1 MCTHFLQKYA
11 ESRISFCSSRVT
23 GSYGKQFAFIFI
35 NKIKEL
41 YLKKNARYI
50 CIYIYIYT
58 HTHFLYKYK
67 INKLM
72 VEKGMKKIFLLFF
85 SHTTKVV
92 QISLPFFSWIKRS
105 EVTGGLC
112 VFVLCVCM

>member
-50 CIYIYIYT
+50 CVYIYM
-58 HTHFLYKYK
+58 HFLYKYK

-72 VEKGMKKIFLLFF
+72 VEKGMKIFFVCFFPHNQSCTYLLAFF
-85 SHTTKVV
+85 FLDK
-92 QISLPFFSWIKRS
+92 KK
-105 EVTGGLC
+105 
-112 VFVLCVCM
+112 